1 MKKFIRDAAA
11 SLFGFPHHRVTTP
24 DRTGRSTTHSGFID
38 SAAITPTL
46 LKEMFRRNQAAHTI
60 VEDVAKDAVPD
71 VEFKSPE
78 DEELPK
84 WNAEALT
91 IFEKFIMQ
99 PVIRAIFFTRLYG
112 CAGIL
117 IGYADGKSISEMSK
131 EVSATAQILYLQ
143 AIPKTWIKE
152 IHPKKDKDGNLQL
165 PIELDHYELNISG
178 ATQDVHASR
187 LIHIQNQSAD
197 EESLEGETSL
207 MCLFD
212 TLTSLKSMDWG
223 TGQAM
228 WRHGAGMT
236 VFTAPA
242 DSDDPQ
248 AQMDAIVDVTTDIN
262 AATVLVMP
270 PGTEWDSH
278 ATGALNPK
286 NYYSVIMEQI
296 AIGSRIPVSILRG
309 SVAGALS
316 ASEKDRKDYQELL
329 HEIQKTQITPTVRN
343 LLQRFQASGQLS
355 EQEFKIEWKSTP
367 TLILEEKKADLYEAQ
382 AELTK
387 ERAETERQKRGVDES
402 SIPQ

>member
-11 SLFGFPHHRVTTP
+11 SLFGFPHHRVSTP
-24 DRTGRSTTHSGFID
+24 SRAGRSTTHSGFID
-38 SAAITPTL
+38 TAAITPTL

-78 DEELPK
+78 DEELAT

-117 IGYADGKSISEMSK
+117 IGYADGMKFEEEASETSD
-131 EVSATAQILYLQ
+131 ILYLQ

-152 IHPKKDKDGNLQL
+152 IHLKEDKDGNIQL
-165 PIELDHYELNISG
+165 PIELDHYELDISG

-187 LIHIQNQSAD
+187 LIHLQNKSTE
-197 EESLEGETSL
+197 EESLKGESSL
-207 MCLFD
+207 ICLFD
-212 TLTSLKSMDWG
+212 ILTSLKSMDWA
-223 TGQAM
+223 TGQGM
-228 WRHGAGMT
+228 WRYAAGLT
-236 VFTAPA
+236 VFTASP

-248 AQMDAIVDVTTDIN
+248 AQMDAITEVTTDIN
-262 AATVLVMP
+262 AATVLTMP

-278 ATGALNPK
+278 TIGALNPQ
-286 NYYSVIMEQI
+286 NYYNVIMEQI

-329 HEIQKTQITPTVRN
+329 HEIQKTQISPTVRN

-382 AELTK
+382 AELTM

-402 SIPQ
+402 SIPK

>member
-24 DRTGRSTTHSGFID
+24 DRTGRSTTYSGFIKT
-38 SAAITPTL
+38 AAITPTL

-60 VEDVAKDAVPD
+60 VEDVAKDAVPEL
-71 VEFKSPE
+71 EFKSPE
-78 DEELPK
+78 DEELPT
-84 WNAEALT
+84 WNAEAHT

-117 IGYADGKSISEMSK
+117 IGYADGMKFAEEASDTSD
-131 EVSATAQILYLQ
+131 ILYLQ
-143 AIPKTWIKE
+143 VIPKTWIKE
-152 IHPKKDKDGNLQL
+152 IHLKKDEDGNLLL
-165 PIELDHYELNISG
+165 PIELDHYELDISG
-178 ATQDVHASR
+178 TTQDVHASR

-197 EESLEGETSL
+197 EESLEGESSL
-207 MCLFD
+207 ICLFD
-212 TLTSLKSMDWG
+212 ILTSLKSMDWG

-286 NYYSVIMEQI
+286 NYYSVVMEQI

-329 HEIQKTQITPTVRN
+329 HEIQKTQITPAVRD
-343 LLQRFQASGQLS
+343 LLQRFQASNQLS

-367 TLILEEKKADLYEAQ
+367 TLILEENKADMYEAQ
-382 AELTK
+382 AELTR
-387 ERAETERQKRGVDES
+387 ERAETERQKRGGEDLS
-402 SIPQ
+402 Q